1 MRRRHRGY
9 NAGPSPGCLGQPQN
23 WRLSLLLLLLLLLV
37 LLLVQM
43 LLLVRLGSP
52 TRLAAGVAGI

>member
-9 NAGPSPGCLGQPQN
+9 NAGPSPGCIGQPQN
-23 WRLSLLLLLLLLLV
+23 WRFSLLLLLLLLV
-37 LLLVQM
+37 LLVLVQM
-43 LLLVRLGSP
+43 LLLVRLGSL

>member
-1 MRRRHRGY
+1 M
-9 NAGPSPGCLGQPQN
+9 GPSPGCLGKPQN
-23 WRLSLLLLLLLLLV
+23 WRLSLLLLLVLVV

-52 TRLAAGVAGI
+52 TRLAAGVAGV